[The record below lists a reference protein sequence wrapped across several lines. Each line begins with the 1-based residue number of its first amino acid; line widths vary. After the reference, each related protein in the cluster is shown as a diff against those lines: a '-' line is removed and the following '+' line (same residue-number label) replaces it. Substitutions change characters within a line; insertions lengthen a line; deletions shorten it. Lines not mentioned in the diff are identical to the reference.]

1 MEKEEIEKT
10 LKKAKEL
17 GINFDLKDL
26 GTVSNAELKKDE
38 DGESHLVVT
47 YTTKGL

>member
-1 MEKEEIEKT
+1 MKQEEIEKI

-26 GTVSNAELKKDE
+26 GDVSNAELKKDK

-47 YTTKGL
+47 YTKEL